1 MNIKN
6 NLFVNEIEKSTRSRR
21 NIRTKE
27 RHSSI
32 YSVSYIVDISAKGF
46 KYQEEYKDDDYPIYN
61 QDVFSYKKNLELQY
75 K

>member
-6 NLFVNEIEKSTRSRR
+6 NLFLNEIERNTRTTR

-27 RHSSI
+27 RHDNI
-32 YSVSYIVDISAKGF
+32 YSVSYIVDISSRGF

-61 QDVFSYKKNLELQY
+61 QDVFCYKKNLELQY